1 MPPKKCSNFS
11 LTPLAQFLSLGTH
24 TEQIIIQM
32 KTKALL
38 LAAAFTAAGVATSMA
53 QVYSVNA
60 VGYVNVNVDP
70 GFNMVSNP
78 LNAADNS
85 IQSLF
90 RNFQGTIPGGLKV
103 YPFDPTTGQFVTIQW
118 NDLDN
123 QFDPVADA
131 ARTVTPGNGVF
142 VQNPSASQLKLTFVG
157 EVPQGQLSNPLP
169 RGFSIKASQ
178 VPQDGRPDALG
189 LPGQGGDKIYR
200 YNKATKAY
208 DTYTFNDLDN
218 QWESTAGP
226 GLPVIPVGESFFL
239 FRAQSAGTWTRTFSV
254 NNPT

>member
-1 MPPKKCSNFS
+1 
-11 LTPLAQFLSLGTH
+11 
-24 TEQIIIQM
+24 M

-38 LAAAFTAAGVATSMA
+38 LAAAAVAMVASSQA

-60 VGYVNVNVDP
+60 VGYVNVRVDP
-70 GFNMVSNP
+70 GFNMVANP

-90 RNFQGTIPGGLKV
+90 RNFQGTIPAGLKI
-103 YPFDPTTGQFVTIQW
+103 YNFNTANGQFDTIQW

-123 QFDPVADA
+123 QYDSAADA
-131 ARTVTPGNGVF
+131 AKLVPPGNGVF
-142 VQNPSASQLKLTFVG
+142 VLNHTAAPLTLTFVG

-189 LPGQGGDKIYR
+189 LPGQAGDKLYR
-200 YNKATKAY
+200 YNKTTKQY
-208 DTYTFNDLDN
+208 DTYLYNDLDEAWN
-218 QWESTAGP
+218 NP
-226 GLPVIPVGESFFL
+226 PLPVIPVGEAFFL
-239 FRAQSAGTWTRTFSV
+239 FRATSAGTWTRTFSV